1 MYQHFR
7 TLGIVMIGIG
17 ILTALSYVLE
27 PLGKLLEWFWIL
39 PVQLQIGGVVA
50 SIGLVVLFI
59 SLLGERWAARAE
71 DASLRND
78 PHKPSAK

>member
-17 ILTALSYVLE
+17 ILTALSYVVE
-27 PLGKLLEWFWIL
+27 PLRKLLEWFWYL
-39 PVQLQIGGVVA
+39 PIQLQIGGVVA

-59 SLLGERWAARAE
+59 SLLGERWAAREE
-71 DASLRND
+71 DASLKDD
-78 PHKPSAK
+78 PHKPNVS